1 LFSFYTAKIHV
12 DDGLGLT
19 VHKTFDGR
27 PNFLGDLTGRP
38 DVNDSGTTDRYSGVH
53 IAVNM
58 TFV

>member
-1 LFSFYTAKIHV
+1 M